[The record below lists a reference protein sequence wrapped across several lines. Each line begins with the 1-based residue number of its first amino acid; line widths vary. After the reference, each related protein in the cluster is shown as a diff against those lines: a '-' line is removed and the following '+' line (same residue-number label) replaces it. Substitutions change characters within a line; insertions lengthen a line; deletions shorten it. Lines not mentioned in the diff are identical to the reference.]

1 LPSLSLSLLL
11 SSFIS
16 NLIENGP
23 GDEREGGKGGGG
35 YSVLLC
41 CAIWA
46 GSSSLQEEEGTGKDF
61 EERKIKY

>member
-23 GDEREGGKGGGG
+23 GDEREGGKGEEVIQSFYVVQYGQ
-35 YSVLLC
+35 VLLLC
-41 CAIWA
+41 
-46 GSSSLQEEEGTGKDF
+46 KK
-61 EERKIKY
+61 RKETVKILKREK

>member
-23 GDEREGGKGGGG
+23 GDEKEGGKGEEVIQ
-35 YSVLLC
+35 SLLC

-46 GSSSLQEEEGTGKDF
+46 GSSSLQEEEGNGKDF